1 MISMPKPKVD
11 PELEAQKQAADV
23 SRIGAI
29 KQSLGSDTSSML
41 RIFGGSGGLGSLL
54 APGALPMKGNSGFVS
69 SAQDGSGFGLGGLYM
84 NSGPLRPDG
93 AGGGGMRGTGIGA
106 STNSMGGGLF

>member
-1 MISMPKPKVD
+1 MPEPKVD

-41 RIFGGSGGLGSLL
+41 RIFGGGGGLGSLL
-54 APGALPMKGNSGFVS
+54 APGALPTGRNSGFV
-69 SAQDGSGFGLGGLYM
+69 QGGGGSGLGGLYM
-84 NSGPLRPDG
+84 DSGASRPDG

>member
-1 MISMPKPKVD
+1 MISVPEPKVD
-11 PELEAQKQAADV
+11 PELEAQKQAADI

-54 APGALPMKGNSGFVS
+54 APGALPTGRNSGFVNN
-69 SAQDGSGFGLGGLYM
+69 AEGSGLSGIGGYYM
-84 NSGPLRPDG
+84 DSITSRPNG